1 MNLTPLSS
9 ILSGR
14 RQGGADVTFEIPQDW
29 LQGRTSFGGLVSV
42 FAVQAM
48 RDVAA
53 GSWPATVSLRA
64 LQTNFIAPV
73 GEGPVV
79 VTAQVLREGKN
90 VRQVQAT
97 VKQRDEVC
105 ALMVGVFGSDRE
117 TVVPPLE
124 PVQPSVPKDHDELR
138 AFPFIPGTRPNFTAH
153 LDMRWGDGAPPFTGT
168 DTWIAALHLRLLDE
182 DAASLPSEIMTVLMA
197 DASPTPVLS
206 RFKSPTP
213 ASSVSWALEL
223 RPLSSG
229 EEMDGWWRA
238 DNKAIAA
245 AGGYVN
251 QQSMLWAPSGALAA
265 LAYQVVTV
273 YG

>member
-1 MNLTPLSS
+1 MTLTPLSA
-9 ILSGR
+9 ILSSR
-14 RQGGADVTFEIPQDW
+14 RHDGHDVAFEVPPDW

-48 RDVAA
+48 RDVAS
-53 GSWPATVSLRA
+53 GSWPDHVSLRA

-73 GEGPVV
+73 EAGLLTVSV
-79 VTAQVLREGKN
+79 HVLREGKS

-97 VKQRDEVC
+97 IKQRDEVC

-117 TVVPPLE
+117 TAVPPLL
-124 PVQPSVPKDHDELR
+124 PQRPAVPKEPGDLPGI
-138 AFPFIPGTRPNFTAH
+138 PFIEGMRPNFTAH
-153 LDMRWGDGAPPFTGT
+153 LDMRWGDGAPPFTGV

-182 DAASLPSEIMTVLMA
+182 DAATLPRELMTVLMA

-206 RFKSPTP
+206 QFRKPTP

-223 RPLSSG
+223 RPLAAT
-229 EEMDGWWRA
+229 EALDGWWRA
-238 DNKAIAA
+238 DNRAIAA
-245 AGGYVN
+245 SGGYVN
-251 QQSMLWAPSGALAA
+251 QQSMLWAPSGTLAA

>member
-9 ILSGR
+9 ILSAR
-14 RQGGADVTFEIPQDW
+14 RQASAGVTFEVPQDW
-29 LQGRTSFGGLVSV
+29 LQGRTTFGGLVSV
-42 FAVQAM
+42 LAVQSM

-53 GSWPATVSLRA
+53 RDRPAAINLRA

-73 GEGPVV
+73 AEGPVD
-79 VTAQVLREGKN
+79 VTVQVLREGKN

-97 VKQRDEVC
+97 VKQRNEICTLV
-105 ALMVGVFGSDRE
+105 VGVFGSDRE
-117 TVVPPLE
+117 TVIPRLE
-124 PVQPSVPKDHDELR
+124 PQRPPVPKSHGELP
-138 AFPFIPGTRPNFTAH
+138 AIPFIAGTRPNFTAH
-153 LDMRWGDGAPPFTGT
+153 LDMRWGDGAPPYTGV
-168 DTWIAALHLRLLDE
+168 DTWIAALHLRLLDG
-182 DAASLPSEIMTVLMA
+182 DAASLPSDIMTVLMA

-206 RFKSPTP
+206 QFKSPTP

-223 RPLSSG
+223 RPLPAD
-229 EEMDGWWRA
+229 EALDGWWRA
-238 DNKAIAA
+238 DNQAIAA